1 MKRIALAQMQSTP
14 DIAINLKSAMGYIEE
29 AANNKADLVAF
40 PETFLLIG
48 DTSLI
53 LKSAESLNGALVT
66 QFRQQAAK
74 LNISI
79 LMGSICETNPNETE
93 KVFNTSILIDRQG
106 NIVAV
111 YRKIHLFSIFT
122 PEVTLDE
129 SLQFSPGNEIVAC
142 NHEIG
147 KIGLTICYDI
157 RFPNL
162 YQKLSG
168 KGAQIIFV
176 PSAFTVPTGKAHWL
190 TLLKAR
196 AIENQIFIAAPAQY
210 GKHTEN
216 RESFGKSVIFDP
228 WGNIVSLALDKAGLI
243 IGDIDLTLLD
253 KAHHKLPVN
262 QHKIK
267 GIDF

>member
-1 MKRIALAQMQSTP
+1 MNRIALAQMQSTP
-14 DIAINLKSAMGYIEE
+14 DIENNLKTSMAYISE
-29 AANNKADLVAF
+29 AADANADLIAF

-48 DTSLI
+48 DASLI
-53 LKSAESLNGALVT
+53 LKSAESIEGPLVS
-66 QFRQQAAK
+66 QFQQQAAK
-74 LNISI
+74 LDISI
-79 LMGSICETNPNETE
+79 LMGSFCETNPDETD
-93 KVFNTSILIDRQG
+93 KVFNTSILIDRNG

-122 PEVTLDE
+122 SEVTLDE
-129 SLQFSPGNEIVAC
+129 SLLFSPGSDIVTC
-142 NHEIG
+142 DHEIG
-147 KIGLTICYDI
+147 KIGLSICYDM

-162 YQKLSG
+162 YQKLG
-168 KGAQIIFV
+168 AEGAQIIFV

-196 AIENQIFIAAPAQY
+196 AIENQTFIAAPAQF

-228 WGNIVSLALDKAGLI
+228 WGNLVSLAPDKPGLI
-243 IGDIDLTLLD
+243 FGDINLKLLE
-253 KAHHKLPVN
+253 KAHQKLPVG